1 MSLAALFVN
10 SQKMDT
16 TLMCLKQR
24 LYIENMG
31 SLTQWYSTQQLKREN
46 IIKFSGKWKEV
57 EKKIIL
63 IKATQTKKDKH
74 NMYLLVVVISCSG
87 KDCHTTVHSP
97 ENLKGRVL
105 RETHETPWE
114 GKIE

>member
-1 MSLAALFVN
+1 MPIAALFVN

-46 IIKFSGKWKEV
+46 IIKFSGKQ
-57 EKKIIL
+57 
-63 IKATQTKKDKH
+63 IK
-74 NMYLLVVVISCSG
+74 
-87 KDCHTTVHSP
+87 
-97 ENLKGRVL
+97 
-105 RETHETPWE
+105 
-114 GKIE
+114 

>member
-1 MSLAALFVN
+1 MPIAALFVN

-46 IIKFSGKWKEV
+46 IIKFSGKLIKC
-57 EKKIIL
+57 KRIIL
-63 IKATQTKKDKH
+63 
-74 NMYLLVVVISCSG
+74 
-87 KDCHTTVHSP
+87 
-97 ENLKGRVL
+97 R
-105 RETHETPWE
+105 
-114 GKIE
+114 

>member
-10 SQKMDT
+10 SQKMDK

-46 IIKFSGKWKEV
+46 IIKFSGK
-57 EKKIIL
+57 L
-63 IKATQTKKDKH
+63 IK
-74 NMYLLVVVISCSG
+74 
-87 KDCHTTVHSP
+87 
-97 ENLKGRVL
+97 
-105 RETHETPWE
+105 
-114 GKIE
+114 